1 MKERICKVKTKL
13 LKRSK
18 IYEQIN
24 IKEINIKNDPTN
36 NLFRGRKKANENFLK
51 IVKKDDISNQ
61 ISSLSHLLSDY
72 TKTSKKNLK
81 LISELKTEND
91 FLLSELDNNLQKS
104 VLFNKKTDEVF
115 HDLIVQYSNK
125 GYKIPNLDRSH
136 NLFKRSPLLI
146 ENKEDVD
153 VYYQNEPSTKGNF
166 ITDMNDFKEKNWVFL
181 NKLNKEC
188 HKAKTFFSAKHL
200 SMDSNRINSSDFKA
214 QNNPFGERKINE
226 DNNNINHLLEEIDNL
241 KKSIKKEEEK
251 NLILSY
257 TSKYRPNKYRKHS
270 QSINY
275 FNIFNN
281 SNQRIIKKKMSL
293 INNIPYKRK
302 LSEFNLITEVNKNKK
317 KLINNNEISI
327 ILSDEKLNEHKRIR
341 IPGSE
346 KLKKEI
352 KLYFSKN
359 DKKKLFG
366 KLKKSNDD
374 VLENL
379 EDIKRAIK
387 KKDILRLHN
396 NYFNFSKA
404 HNDKI
409 KLNRQLGKKLCN
421 LDKMFIQQTIGKSFE
436 DT

>member
-200 SMDSNRINSSDFKA
+200 SMDSNRINSSDLKA

-226 DNNNINHLLEEIDNL
+226 DNNNINNLLEEIDSL
-241 KKSIKKEEEK
+241 KKAIKKEEEK

-257 TSKYRPNKYRKHS
+257 NSKYRPNKYRKHS

-327 ILSDEKLNEHKRIR
+327 IYSDEKLNEPKRIR

-409 KLNRQLGKKLCN
+409 KLNRQLEKKLCN

-436 DT
+436 GT